1 MRSLWL
7 PDEGLMPKRVGVTK
21 CGDTDFTTTTSAKS
35 IQNPNLCFNH
45 CNAGWVFMELPLT
58 SSASISFI
66 RAVRS
71 FPCTFSCSVCNFSS
85 HWVISSSTYSL
96 ESGDTSAAVSS
107 LWREMEEFW
116 EKGKLKP
123 GTLSHIKNNY
133 CQLFYSWTNHDG
145 WGCIYQCDVLKFVSE
160 VLQPGSDSTEGF
172 NKTIMVLFSGVTPLL
187 LSLQLLLTLLQHLSV
202 PDKTTEKE

>member
-1 MRSLWL
+1 MVLWSWEGVWPQQHVKEWAPYWWNTTVKEASCSMRSLWL

-123 GTLSHIKNNY
+123 GT
-133 CQLFYSWTNHDG
+133 
-145 WGCIYQCDVLKFVSE
+145 
-160 VLQPGSDSTEGF
+160 
-172 NKTIMVLFSGVTPLL
+172 
-187 LSLQLLLTLLQHLSV
+187 
-202 PDKTTEKE
+202 